1 MRKAQNIYDKDFMAI
16 SGISATSFNIFSNL
30 ERSDSEITAKN
41 VHRYI
46 NHQFWACACN
56 IC

>member
-1 MRKAQNIYDKDFMAI
+1 MAI